1 MAQTR
6 SVTADNVG
14 RNITDGV
21 GRLCSHGG
29 HDGDDDMLLDR
40 EWSGVERDTKDLY
53 PRYDARPETE
63 EREGDQLSYDLRC
76 DTSRQPPIDLETVY
90 ATYTT
95 DSDRG
100 IAEEEELVEAGDEHG
115 PADANE
121 PCPESVNGN
130 GGVIGICDGSSDFRV
145 WGVVL

>member
-1 MAQTR
+1 MGQTW

-14 RNITDGV
+14 RKITDGV

-63 EREGDQLSYDLRC
+63 EREGDQLGYDLRC

-100 IAEEEELVEAGDEHG
+100 IAEEEELVQTRDNDSPNCSNHPGPKGVHG
-115 PADANE
+115 Q
-121 PCPESVNGN
+121 
-130 GGVIGICDGSSDFRV
+130 
-145 WGVVL
+145 